1 MQKTLHELA
10 TSVVDDVFNELSPYF
25 ENNVLSHE
33 LSRHRIKRSGYRLQL
48 REWVLIKNGKKLQR
62 FRNLKSKSNTQNSI
76 DIQDLY
82 Y

>member
-48 REWVLIKNGKKLQR
+48 REWVLIKNGNKLQR
-62 FRNLKSKSNTQNSI
+62 FRNLKSKSNTHNSI
-76 DIQDLY
+76 DLNDLFY
-82 Y
+82 